1 MGARAAGRAELAAAD
16 GEDVLREETLLGAL
30 AAGCDAAPAEGVV
43 DGRTFCDT
51 AARALA
57 QLARLGA
64 SNFGAGS
71 SVFVIGAVE
80 AGLPGAAAVFGAA
93 APLVAG

>member
-1 MGARAAGRAELAAAD
+1 MGARAVVKAELAVAD
-16 GEDVLREETLLGAL
+16 GEGVLREETLLGAL
-30 AAGCDAAPAEGVV
+30 AAGCDAALAEGVV
-43 DGRTFCDT
+43 EGRTFCDT

-64 SNFGAGS
+64 STFGAGS
-71 SVFVIGAVE
+71 SVSVVVAVE
-80 AGLPGAAAVFGAA
+80 AGLLGTAAVFGAA